1 MLRRI
6 RAIREQRRRQKRL
19 EALGR
24 LTIDETKQRLAVL
37 CAEYD
42 HRRAA
47 QVTQELMRRGHV

>member
-24 LTIDETKQRLAVL
+24 LTLDEFAQRLAVIQ
-37 CAEYD
+37 AAYD
-42 HRRAA
+42 HQLAA
-47 QVTQELMRRGHV
+47 QTVRKLMRNGHG